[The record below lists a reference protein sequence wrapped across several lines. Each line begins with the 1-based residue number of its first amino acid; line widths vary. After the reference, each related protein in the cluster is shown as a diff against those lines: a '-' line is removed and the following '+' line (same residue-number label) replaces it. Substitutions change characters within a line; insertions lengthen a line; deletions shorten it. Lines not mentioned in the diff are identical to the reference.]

1 MRFVSR
7 CIRVKDIKASFP
19 DAIIREVIIYNI
31 DGENAMPTNGIAASI
46 QVFTKS
52 LSFRRGK
59 IFLSGLA
66 LRLLIALIVSW
77 FIVMAFFVTGAI
89 SH

>member
-1 MRFVSR
+1 MT
-7 CIRVKDIKASFP
+7 
-19 DAIIREVIIYNI
+19 
-31 DGENAMPTNGIAASI
+31 TNGITASI

-59 IFLSGLA
+59 FFLSGLP

>member
-1 MRFVSR
+1 MT
-7 CIRVKDIKASFP
+7 
-19 DAIIREVIIYNI
+19 
-31 DGENAMPTNGIAASI
+31 TNGITASI

-52 LSFRRGK
+52 FSFRRGK
-59 IFLSGLA
+59 FFLSGLV

>member
-1 MRFVSR
+1 MS
-7 CIRVKDIKASFP
+7 
-19 DAIIREVIIYNI
+19 IIREAMIYNTG
-31 DGENAMPTNGIAASI
+31 GENAMTTNGIAASI

-52 LSFRRGK
+52 LSFHRGK
-59 IFLSGLA
+59 FFLSGLA

-77 FIVMAFFVTGAI
+77 LVVMAFFATGAI

>member
-1 MRFVSR
+1 MT
-7 CIRVKDIKASFP
+7 
-19 DAIIREVIIYNI
+19 
-31 DGENAMPTNGIAASI
+31 TNGITASI

-52 LSFRRGK
+52 LSLRRRNFF
-59 IFLSGLA
+59 ISGLA

-77 FIVMAFFVTGAI
+77 VIVMAFFVTGAI